1 MENNQ
6 QWIATATYPESFASF
21 SKSTADPYTL
31 AIEFLVNYERPAD
44 PNQPQ
49 RGDKAREIYDYIKDK

>member
-6 QWIATATYPESFASF
+6 QWIATATYPESFRDF
-21 SKSTADPYTL
+21 SISTKDPYAL
-31 AIEFLVNYERPAD
+31 AIEFLTNYERPAD